1 MESAPMNSQTN
12 GDTSA
17 PLLSVRDLSVCFET
31 DYSWVWSNRGVSLD
45 VRPGEIV
52 ALVGE
57 SGSGKSTVFKAI
69 TGLLHGAPGGVSGSI
84 ELKGK
89 PIWPDVR
96 KYVRP
101 FDPHRPQK
109 ISKNLIGWDKEHRRL
124 LKSVLGKE
132 IGLVFQEPV
141 YSLDPR
147 MTVRQQFE
155 EMLECYD
162 HPYSGG
168 LYARRLIYE
177 TLAAMKLDP
186 YEIAQK
192 VPAQLSGGECQ
203 RVSLGMAIILQPQLL
218 LCDEPTTAVD
228 LEIRGQLH
236 ELLDDYAHKQG
247 NAVLLITH
255 YWPEVRRLADRVV
268 FMDGGQTLEW
278 VALKR
283 MVAQQ
288 TEQLHPG
295 TAHWQGRDAE
305 STTRGRV
312 RAAGEAFPDTDACP
326 FVHKCGP
333 ALVRGG
339 SFAERCTAGP
349 VPTFELADDQ
359 HSRCWLFEDNEKVER
374 NDNQ

>member
-1 MESAPMNSQTN
+1 MEGSPMSGN
-12 GDTSA
+12 GNTGT
-17 PLLSVRDLSVCFET
+17 PLLSVRDLSVCFQT
-31 DYSWVWSNRGVSLD
+31 DYSWIWSNRGVSLD
-45 VRPGEIV
+45 VSPGEIV

-69 TGLLHGAPGGVSGSI
+69 TGLLHGFPGGVSGSI
-84 ELKGK
+84 ELNGK
-89 PIWPDVR
+89 PIWPDAR
-96 KYVRP
+96 KYIRP
-101 FDPHRPQK
+101 FDRHRPQQITK
-109 ISKNLIGWDKEHRRL
+109 DLMGWDDEHRRL
-124 LKSVLGKE
+124 LKSVLGHK

-155 EMLECYD
+155 EMLMHYD
-162 HPYSGG
+162 HPYAGG

-186 YEIAQK
+186 YETAQK

-203 RVSLGMAIILQPQLL
+203 RVSLGMAIILEPELL

-247 NAVLLITH
+247 KAVLLITH

-278 VALKR
+278 VALQR
-283 MVAQQ
+283 MVEHKDGQF
-288 TEQLHPG
+288 HPG
-295 TAHWQGRDAE
+295 TTHWQGRD
-305 STTRGRV
+305 STQTKV

-326 FVHKCGP
+326 FVHKCGI
-333 ALVRGG
+333 AHDRGDE
-339 SFAERCTAGP
+339 FMQRCTAGP
-349 VPTFELADDQ
+349 VPTFKLADD
-359 HSRCWLFEDNEKVER
+359 HRSRCWLFEDKER
-374 NDNQ
+374 VNDNGSE